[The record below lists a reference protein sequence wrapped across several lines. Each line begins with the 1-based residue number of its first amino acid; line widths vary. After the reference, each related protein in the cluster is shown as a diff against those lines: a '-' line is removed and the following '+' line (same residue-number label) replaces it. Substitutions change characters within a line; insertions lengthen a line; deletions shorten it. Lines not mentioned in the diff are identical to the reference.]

1 MKIKEIDH
9 PVLYHLSTVAG
20 LTKLEPRIPRAIVNR
35 IRGSFE
41 DSSIERISFAETI
54 DGCILGLQLSASS
67 FSEHVQRFYV
77 YRMVRCDR
85 LLSNYEITRR
95 ALVFDSRVTG
105 EWWGLSDAI
114 VKQVGE
120 IEVSDVGSR
129 AIEYE
134 PLRGDRRMMKKN
146 GKLETY
152 IYKWRV
158 I

>member
-9 PVLYHLSTVAG
+9 PVLYHLSKVAG
-20 LTKLEPRIPRAIVNR
+20 LTTLEPRVPRAIVNR

-41 DSSIERISFAETI
+41 DSSIERISFAESI
-54 DGCILGLQLSASS
+54 DGCILGLQLSAST
-67 FSEHVQRFYV
+67 FTDHVQRFYV
-77 YRMVRCDR
+77 HRLVSCDR
-85 LLSNYEITRR
+85 LLSNDEVTRR
-95 ALVFDSRVTG
+95 KLVFDSRVTG

-120 IEVSDVGSR
+120 IEVSDIGSR

-134 PLRGDRRMMKKN
+134 PLRGDRSMMKQN

-152 IYKWRV
+152 LYKWRV